1 MERKSLYDI
10 SWGVSEDTY
19 RADPALS
26 YSTLAKYER
35 EGFNNLEHLFDK
47 VETPSLTFGGNPDYL
62 ERADGYPAL
71 CDTYGLDF
79 GDVRDID
86 IGLKYTALQNGDIDV
101 TNAYTTDAQLAN
113 PSVDAVTLL
122 DDKNLQVN
130 YFCSTVVRK
139 DALERCPGL
148 EAALMKMDGLIS
160 DSEMAHMNYLVE
172 VEGQDEKVV
181 AKAFLEEKGII

>member
-1 MERKSLYDI
+1 M
-10 SWGVSEDTY
+10 W
-19 RADPALS
+19 
-26 YSTLAKYER
+26 
-35 EGFNNLEHLFDK
+35 
-47 VETPSLTFGGNPDYL
+47 
-62 ERADGYPAL
+62 
-71 CDTYGLDF
+71 
-79 GDVRDID
+79 
-86 IGLKYTALQNGDIDV
+86 LKYTALQNGDIDV

-130 YFCSTVVRK
+130 YFCSTVVRE

-148 EAALMKMDGLIS
+148 EAALMKIDGLIS

-172 VEGQDEKVV
+172 VEGQDETAV